1 MGDANR
7 SLGRRPAWWKGSR
20 TRLARWLLAL
30 VLALGAATLVA
41 GRSRD
46 AADTVAGLGLR
57 RSVAVA
63 RHDLD
68 PGHVISAGD
77 LTVRSLPV
85 LAIAPGTLAGDAAGR
100 TVTARI
106 LAGEL
111 VNEAR
116 VAPGGVSGLTA
127 LVPPG
132 RRGVSVPRPADG
144 SGLAVQPGDE
154 VDVLFGDDVGSDG
167 RPTVAAEGATVIDV
181 RDAAVTLAVR
191 ADETAGVAAAV
202 GRGVPVLALIG
213 AESAP

>member
-7 SLGRRPAWWKGSR
+7 SLGRRPRWWQSSR
-20 TRLARWLLAL
+20 TRVARWLLAL
-30 VLALGAATLVA
+30 VLAVGAATLVA
-41 GRSRD
+41 GQGRD
-46 AADTVAGLGLR
+46 AAQTVAGLGPH

-68 PGHVISAGD
+68 PGHVIAAD
-77 LTVRSLPV
+77 DVILRTLPA

-106 LAGEL
+106 VAGEM
-111 VNEAR
+111 VNQAR

-144 SGLAVQPGDE
+144 SGLAVQAGDV
-154 VDVLFGDDVGSDG
+154 VDVLSGEDVGSGG
-167 RPTVAAEGATVIDV
+167 RPTLAAEGATVIGVSDG
-181 RDAAVTLAVR
+181 AVTLAVR
-191 ADETAGVAAAV
+191 ADETAAVAAAV
-202 GRGVPVLALIG
+202 SRGVPVLAMVG
-213 AESAP
+213 AEPPP